1 MTYSF
6 AMISLTKLR
15 GLDLSAPPSPGRPLH
30 LSAASGIVCVQS
42 FIYVIADDELHL
54 GVFRAADHGPGHP
67 MRLFIGALPKSK
79 ARRKRRKPDL
89 EALTLLPP
97 FGLCR
102 HGALLALGSGST
114 SNRRTGVLL
123 ELDAEGALYG
133 PLRQIDLA
141 RIFAPLDDEFPAL
154 NVEGALVSGSEI
166 FLLQRG
172 NRRHPRNAIIR
183 YSLPAFLHALDAGAR
198 APVTPSG
205 ILSVELG
212 QCGGVPFSFT
222 DGAALP
228 GGGMVI
234 TAIAEDT
241 ANSYDDGPCVGA
253 AIGIIDN
260 SGKLRSFDHL
270 DTPHKIEGVHADED
284 GNAIRLM
291 LVTDADDPDV
301 PAGLFSATINLPPSS

>member
-1 MTYSF
+1 MLT
-6 AMISLTKLR
+6 LTKLR
-15 GLDLSAPPSPGRPLH
+15 NLDLSAPPGPGRPPH

-67 MRLFIGALPKSK
+67 VRLFMGALPQSK
-79 ARRKRRKPDL
+79 AGRKRRKPDL

-114 SNRRTGVLL
+114 GNRRTGVLL

-133 PLRQIDLA
+133 PPRQVDLA
-141 RIFAPLDDEFPAL
+141 RVFAPLDDEFPAL
-154 NVEGALVSGSEI
+154 NIEGAAVSGGETL
-166 FLLQRG
+166 LLQRG
-172 NRRHPRNAIIR
+172 NRLHPRNAIIR
-183 YSLPAFLHALDAGAR
+183 YSLPDFLHALDSGAR

-228 GGGMVI
+228 DGGLVI

-241 ANSYDDGPCVGA
+241 PNNYDDGPCIGA
-253 AIGIIDN
+253 AIAIIDN
-260 SGKLRSFDHL
+260 SGKLRSL
-270 DTPHKIEGVHADED
+270 DQLDIPHKIEGVHAEAN
-284 GNAIRLM
+284 GGAIRLM
-291 LVTDADDPDV
+291 LVTDADDPDI
-301 PAGLFSATINLPPSS
+301 PAGLFSAKIALPA